1 MAKKEKPSE
10 SQGYGLLIAAV
21 VSIVAIVG
29 LVILFRGGASGRLVE
44 MESNWNYNPG
54 LGAAISRGDKMA
66 FEPPNCP
73 LNGEGT
79 GIGGNDFNTGNQACA
94 NMQGFGYN
102 AMYYRDMARGYR
114 EAEGGMAI
122 ESKSGYEGY
131 TADSFNSGAYGK
143 GVREGIDRTTL
154 PAASKEGIVLG

>member
-44 MESNWNYNPG
+44 MQSNWDYNPG
-54 LGAAISRGDKMA
+54 LGDAISRGGKMA
-66 FEPPNCP
+66 FEPSNCP
-73 LNGEGT
+73 PKGGTT
-79 GIGGNDFNTGNQACA
+79 GIGSNDFNTGEQGCA
-94 NMQGFGYN
+94 NMQGFGLN
-102 AMYYRDMARGYR
+102 SMYYRDMARGYR
-114 EAEGGMAI
+114 ASQGGMAI

-131 TADSFNSGAYGK
+131 SDLSFNSGAYGK